1 MGNMEKLKRCLDF
14 KDFRQISIAK
24 IEIHH

>member
-1 MGNMEKLKRCLDF
+1 MGNMEKLKRFLDF